1 MQRQQTLLCY
11 YKNRTYHTEYAHSQ
25 GGFRQSSDIFRHTQA
40 DSRKEHNAAAADV
53 QQWVYATY
61 FNVSCL
67 VYWLHFLTELISKS
81 LVTVASLSVLSFVL
95 LIGP

>member
-1 MQRQQTLLCY
+1 MRRQQTLLKC
-11 YKNRTYHTEYAHSQ
+11 KQGSTGLTVSQ
-25 GGFRQSSDIFRHTQA
+25 GGSRQSSDIFRHTQA

-67 VYWLHFLTELISKS
+67 V
-81 LVTVASLSVLSFVL
+81 
-95 LIGP
+95 